1 MSIIIRPLEKSDL
14 ERGFFDVLVNLTAV
28 GAIAEDS
35 SRWED
40 LYKVNTSQKRILV
53 AYDRE
58 SHQIVGTASIFIE
71 TKFIHDGACVGHIED
86 VVVDDAYRRQGIGK
100 RLVQGCIDI
109 AREQECY
116 KVILDC
122 SSERIGFYESLGFRC
137 ECECM
142 RLDL

>member
-14 ERGFFDVLVNLTAV
+14 EKGFFDVLAHLTAV
-28 GAIAEDS
+28 GAIEKDS

-53 AYDRE
+53 AYDGE
-58 SHQIVGTASIFIE
+58 SQKIVGTASIFIE
-71 TKFIHDGACVGHIED
+71 AKFIHDGACVGHVED

-109 AREQECY
+109 AREQACY
-116 KVILDC
+116 KVILHC
-122 SSERIGFYESLGFRC
+122 LPERVCFYESLGFRC
-137 ECECM
+137 ESRGM